1 MGTSITSSPATAAG
15 VSAFRPLPGPLN
27 GKKGFHAAARLSA
40 HLQRPAYPPKPPS
53 PEGTAGPN
61 RNTPVHVAKRVAF
74 VLGGARSG
82 KSRHAL
88 TLAEGLEGP
97 KVFVATAQALDTEM
111 AERIRRHRQ
120 ERGRDWRTVEEPLH
134 LEAALGAE
142 VGRAGVVVIDCL
154 TLWLAN
160 LLGRVPSPDDAAIE
174 AAVGEA
180 GRILAG
186 RSYHAIVVSN
196 ELGLGIVPADPSV
209 RRYRNLLGVVNQRF
223 AGLADRVVLMV
234 AGCPIT
240 VREGGVDARS

>member
-1 MGTSITSSPATAAG
+1 MGILISSSPAALAG
-15 VSAFRPLPGPLN
+15 GFASRPLP
-27 GKKGFHAAARLSA
+27 HRD
-40 HLQRPAYPPKPPS
+40 
-53 PEGTAGPN
+53 
-61 RNTPVHVAKRVAF
+61 TPVYPTKRVAF

-88 TLAEGLEGP
+88 ALAESLEGP
-97 KVFVATAQALDTEM
+97 KVFVATAQPLDSEM
-111 AERIRRHRQ
+111 EERVRRHRR
-120 ERGRDWRTVEEPLH
+120 ERGRDWRTVEEPLR

-142 VGRAGVVVIDCL
+142 VGRAGVVIIDCL

-160 LLGRVPSPDDAAIE
+160 LLGCIPSPDDAAIE
-174 AAVGEA
+174 GAVDNV

-209 RRYRNLLGVVNQRF
+209 RRYRDLLGVVNQRF

-234 AGCPIT
+234 SGCPIT